1 MIAVVSPR
9 GSSFKHLLRYLEFG
23 RDGKQRGRAA
33 WMEFHNLATRNPNL
47 AACFM
52 AATAAGSV
60 SGTEKPVY
68 HFSVSFDID
77 DPVDE
82 ATMRRVAERTRRDMG
97 LLEYQCVIVAH
108 QDRSHLHLH
117 FVVNRVH
124 PERGTLWRDWRDYHR
139 LERSLRA
146 QEVELGL
153 RIVPG
158 WNAPVPSLARDRDG
172 LGAQPQNERRIKPSP
187 GPRRGDEAF
196 LRDMIVRAAPVLRAD
211 SWAEIERG
219 LTEEGLTLR
228 SKGGGFIVT
237 DGKRWVKASQVGRA
251 CSRYHLEKRL
261 GRWPDY
267 RARMAVAAMTRA
279 EPPVRL
285 EPGVSK
291 PEVSAPAV
299 ESLPPAAEPDTSTPT
314 TSPDLEWNSQARL
327 RSRKLQFGD
336 AGNGIAELFGYSPA
350 RQEKP
355 LAPALDAEPVSQLR
369 PSVDLPIAS
378 AVSAL
383 DAGLTQQPHDQEEDA
398 PLDEPAGP
406 GEVIQP
412 HAPIEA
418 IKPAAPAVTIELTAP
433 VQASRPTAP
442 ADAAQPTAP
451 VEPVVPIV
459 PTDTHADPSRQSRP
473 RRRVDFLQEV
483 KDRAGP
489 VLQLADSWDELV
501 RGLAERGL
509 TLRVKGGGFTITDG
523 EMEVKASEVGRAF
536 SRHYLEKRLGRYPA
550 PGTDVAAPEDSA
562 AAPPPTV
569 QPHVLE
575 EAHAPV
581 SPEPPASPERVVQSA
596 ASPDIGAAETPKPER
611 FALFEVYGTFG
622 VEDSASGE
630 IYFVE
635 TRDRALA
642 EVKSANEM
650 AEHHP
655 HSLSVDH
662 LRALDDA
669 WADAR
674 GMPRWSDPQDY
685 GTVPRVAGSVPGPI
699 DDRTGAAPVRSIG
712 RPEGDA
718 APSPTEAAEAIQP
731 SRPQPLPQPVVP
743 WEPAVPIRK
752 KVRPPTRREEY
763 ETALVNLTGELKA
776 LFFDPHAVRRAF
788 AEDACVYGRE
798 HAMRTLAETPEQYGW
813 LSFLAKRERLPEAV
827 RWGGVYATWQ
837 EERTRPATRRAAAL
851 YRQSR
856 QTEAADRVLR
866 DAEQAANQ
874 KADEVASIE
883 KRSQR
888 ADDAPST
895 IQKGAREIFA
905 DPRRAIQAIIK
916 HRKTHGL
923 ATRDRGLSEA
933 VPGLD
938 EVVRA
943 LQHSP
948 EEFGDLRAE
957 EQAQLFGLV
966 RKLDTS
972 AARLR
977 VNSFADEVRAAYE
990 ALADRPKAGELER
1003 AVEAEGEARSAV
1015 VAARRARS
1023 KLPKISPGDCVAEAG
1038 VVLRCTARGSVA
1050 RAEQMVDQIAR
1061 MLPTEAVTLTRK
1073 ALNLARGPEP
1083 DRRRERSGRD
1093 TGSLGF

>member
-33 WMEFHNLATRNPNL
+33 WIEFHNLATRNPKL

-52 AATAAGSV
+52 DATAAGSV

-82 ATMRRVAERTRRDMG
+82 AIMRRVAERTRRDMG
-97 LLEYQCVIVAH
+97 LLEYQCVVVAH

-124 PERGTLWRDWRDYHR
+124 PGRRTLWRDWQDYYR

-153 RIVPG
+153 RVVPG
-158 WNAPVPSLARDRDG
+158 WNAPVPSLSLGRDG
-172 LGAQPQNERRIKPSP
+172 LERQPQDARWIKPRP
-187 GPRRGDEAF
+187 GLRRGDDAF
-196 LRDMIVRAAPVLRAD
+196 LQDVTVRAAPVLQRAR

-219 LTEEGLTLR
+219 LAEEGLTLR
-228 SKGGGFIVT
+228 SKGGGFIIT
-237 DGKRWVKASQVGRA
+237 DGRHLVKASEVGRA
-251 CSRYHLEKRL
+251 CSRFHLEKRL

-267 RARMAVAAMTRA
+267 RARMAVAAMARP
-279 EPPVRL
+279 EPAVQL
-285 EPGVSK
+285 EPGISQ
-291 PEVSAPAV
+291 PEIFAPAV
-299 ESLPPAAEPDTSTPT
+299 ESLPPAAQPDTSTPT
-314 TSPDLEWNSQARL
+314 TSPALEGNSQARL
-327 RSRKLQFGD
+327 RSRKPQFGD

-350 RQEKP
+350 RQETP

-369 PSVDLPIAS
+369 PSVDPPITRALSAS
-378 AVSAL
+378 

-406 GEVIQP
+406 DEVIQP

-418 IKPAAPAVTIELTAP
+418 IRPAAPAITIELTAP
-433 VQASRPTAP
+433 VEASRPTAP
-442 ADAAQPTAP
+442 ADAAQPTAH

-459 PTDTHADPSRQSRP
+459 PADTHADPSRQSRT
-473 RRRVDFLQEV
+473 RRRVAFLQEV

-509 TLRVKGGGFTITDG
+509 ALRVKGGGFTVTDG
-523 EMEVKASEVGRAF
+523 EIEVKASEVGRAF

-575 EAHAPV
+575 EAHEPV
-581 SPEPPASPERVVQSA
+581 SPEPPASPEPVVQSA
-596 ASPDIGAAETPKPER
+596 ASPDTGASETPKPER
-611 FALFEVYGTFG
+611 FGLFEVYGTFG
-622 VEDSASGE
+622 VEDRASGE

-642 EVKSANEM
+642 EVKFANEM

-685 GTVPRVAGSVPGPI
+685 GTVPRGADSGPGPI
-699 DDRTGAAPVRSIG
+699 DDRPGATPVRSLG

-718 APSPTEAAEAIQP
+718 APLPTEATEP
-731 SRPQPLPQPVVP
+731 MLPGKPQPLPQPVVP

-776 LFFDPHAVRRAF
+776 LFFDPNAVRRAF
-788 AEDACVYGRE
+788 AEDACVYGSE
-798 HAMRTLAETPEQYGW
+798 HAMRTLAETPEQYGR

-851 YRQSR
+851 YRQAT
-856 QTEAADRVLR
+856 QTEATDRLLRNAKDVAD
-866 DAEQAANQ
+866 Q
-874 KADEVASIE
+874 K
-883 KRSQR
+883 
-888 ADDAPST
+888 
-895 IQKGAREIFA
+895 AREIASIKERFA
-905 DPRRAIQAIIK
+905 GAKEAVGKVQEGAGEVYVEPHDARRQIIAG
-916 HRKTHGL
+916 RKTK
-923 ATRDRGLSEA
+923 
-933 VPGLD
+933 GLD
-938 EVVRA
+938 EVVHTLR
-943 LQHSP
+943 HTP
-948 EEFGDLRAE
+948 ERFGELRAE
-957 EQAQLFGLV
+957 KQMFGSL
-966 RKLDTS
+966 RTPNTS
-972 AARLR
+972 AARTRAKTLA
-977 VNSFADEVRAAYE
+977 NEVRAAYT
-990 ALADRPKAGELER
+990 ALAERPKTGDLER
-1003 AVEAEGEARSAV
+1003 AEEAHGEAIRAV
-1015 VAARRARS
+1015 GAARDARR
-1023 KLPKISPGDCVAEAG
+1023 KLPDTSPADSEAEAG
-1038 VVLRCTARGSVA
+1038 GVLRRAARENVA
-1050 RAEQMVDQIAR
+1050 RAEHMADQLAR
-1061 MLPTEAVTLTRK
+1061 MLPADAITLARK
-1073 ALNLARGPEP
+1073 ALNLARGPEHNQ
-1083 DRRRERSGRD
+1083 RRERRGRD
-1093 TGSLGF
+1093 TGSFGL

>member
-1 MIAVVSPR
+1 
-9 GSSFKHLLRYLEFG
+9 
-23 RDGKQRGRAA
+23 
-33 WMEFHNLATRNPNL
+33 MEFHNLATHNPML

-82 ATMRRVAERTRRDMG
+82 AIMRRVAERTRRDMG
-97 LLEYQCVIVAH
+97 LLEYQCVVVAH

-124 PERGTLWRDWRDYHR
+124 PGRRTLWRDWQDYYR

-153 RIVPG
+153 RVVPG
-158 WNAPVPSLARDRDG
+158 WNAPVPSLPLGRDG
-172 LGAQPQNERRIKPSP
+172 LERQPQDARWIKPSL
-187 GPRRGDEAF
+187 GPHRGDEAF
-196 LRDMIVRAAPVLRAD
+196 LRDMIVRAAPALRAD

-237 DGKRWVKASQVGRA
+237 DGKHWVKASQVGRA

-279 EPPVRL
+279 EPPVQL

-314 TSPDLEWNSQARL
+314 TSPDLEWNSQAHL

-369 PSVDLPIAS
+369 LSVDLPIAS

-383 DAGLTQQPHDQEEDA
+383 DAGLTQQAHDQEEDA

-433 VQASRPTAP
+433 VEASRPTAP

-459 PTDTHADPSRQSRP
+459 PADTHADPSRQSRP

-509 TLRVKGGGFTITDG
+509 ALRVKGGGFTITDG

-536 SRHYLEKRLGRYPA
+536 SRFYLEERLGRYPA
-550 PGTDVAAPEDSA
+550 PAIDVAAPGISG

-575 EAHAPV
+575 EAHPPV

-596 ASPDIGAAETPKPER
+596 ASPDIGAAETPEPKR

-622 VEDSASGE
+622 VEDTATGE
-630 IYFVE
+630 VYFVD
-635 TRDRALA
+635 TRDRAVA
-642 EVKSANEM
+642 EVKFANEM

-662 LRALDDA
+662 LRALDNA
-669 WADAR
+669 WADAH
-674 GMPRWSDPQDY
+674 GMPRWSDPQGY
-685 GTVPRVAGSVPGPI
+685 GTVSSVTGSIPEPI
-699 DDRTGAAPVRSIG
+699 DDRTGTASVRSLG

-718 APSPTEAAEAIQP
+718 APLPTEAAEP
-731 SRPQPLPQPVVP
+731 MLPGRPQPLSQPVVP
-743 WEPAVPIRK
+743 WEPAVPVRK

-763 ETALVNLTGELKA
+763 ETALVNLTGELKV

-788 AEDACVYGRE
+788 AEDACVNGRE
-798 HAMRTLAETPEQYGW
+798 HAVRTLAETPEQYGR
-813 LSFLAKRERLPEAV
+813 LSFIAKRERLPEAV

-851 YRQSR
+851 YRQAT
-856 QTEAADRVLR
+856 QTEAMDRLLR
-866 DAEQAANQ
+866 DAKDVADQ
-874 KADEVASIE
+874 K
-883 KRSQR
+883 
-888 ADDAPST
+888 
-895 IQKGAREIFA
+895 AREIASIKERFA
-905 DPRRAIQAIIK
+905 GAEEAVGKVQEGAGEVYVEPHDALRQIIAS
-916 HRKTHGL
+916 RKTK
-923 ATRDRGLSEA
+923 
-933 VPGLD
+933 GLD
-938 EVVRA
+938 EVVHMLR
-943 LQHSP
+943 HTP
-948 EEFGDLRAE
+948 ERFGELRAE
-957 EQAQLFGLV
+957 KQMFGSL
-966 RKLDTS
+966 RTPKTS
-972 AARLR
+972 AARAR
-977 VNSFADEVRAAYE
+977 AKTFANEVRAAYT
-990 ALADRPKAGELER
+990 ALAEQPKTGDLDRAR
-1003 AVEAEGEARSAV
+1003 EAHGEARRAIG
-1015 VAARRARS
+1015 AARDARR
-1023 KLPKISPGDCVAEAG
+1023 KLPDTSPADSEAEAG
-1038 VVLRCTARGSVA
+1038 GVLRRAARGSVA
-1050 RAEQMVDQIAR
+1050 RAERMADQLAR
-1061 MLPTEAVTLTRK
+1061 MLPADAITLARK

-1083 DRRRERSGRD
+1083 NRRRERSGRD
-1093 TGSLGF
+1093 TGSLSF